1 MARRLAPLGREKTN
15 GRTRT
20 IVDLPPVMA
29 SILCESGP
37 EMAAPDLILHGGT
50 VVTLDRASRVAEA
63 IAMHG
68 GRIAAVGPS
77 QVLLRDASPDTRRI
91 DLRGR
96 AALPGF
102 FDAHPHADREGLRA
116 RGGVPI
122 ADLGSVAEIVEVVR
136 REAAT
141 TPPGQW
147 IVLMP
152 MGRPPH
158 DYVSRPE
165 QLREGRFPSRQDLD
179 AVAPDHPVYIRAVWG
194 WWSRRPF
201 PSVASSRALALA
213 GVTRRTEAPPGVEIL
228 KNARGEPTGV
238 FLERNYVPVL
248 EYTLFRGLP
257 RFTHADRVESVRL
270 GGRIYTS
277 LGTTAAFE
285 GHGLTPALIRA
296 YREVRER
303 GELGLRMHTPLSVPS
318 GVFDDRRLVD
328 LFYHYAAVAGGGGSG
343 DDVFRVEGINLGG
356 SADATVERIL
366 AADYPYEQWAGHFY
380 QAMAWERFVR
390 LGTEAARLGL
400 RISCLVSRD
409 LEYALSGYEAI
420 DREVS
425 IRDRR
430 WVLVHVNQATDDQ
443 LRRMRALGVVATAT
457 PGFLSMASD
466 RYGLDRLGDDGVPLR
481 RLLDAGVPVALGTDG
496 VPPSMVW
503 TAWQALARW
512 DEDSHTPVGESG
524 LTREEALR
532 MAVQTGH
539 LLTWSEDRAGSLEP
553 GKVADVVVL
562 GEDPLTCSLE
572 RLRDLT
578 VEMTILGGEIVHSG

>member
-1 MARRLAPLGREKTN
+1 MT
-15 GRTRT
+15 
-20 IVDLPPVMA
+20 
-29 SILCESGP
+29 
-37 EMAAPDLILHGGT
+37 APDLILYGGA
-50 VVTLDRASRVAEA
+50 VVTLDRGSRVAEA
-63 IAMHG
+63 IAVRG
-68 GRIAAVGPS
+68 GRIAAVGPGPA
-77 QVLLRDASPDTRRI
+77 LLRDAGPDTRRI
-91 DLRGR
+91 DLCGR
-96 AALPGF
+96 AVLPGF

-122 ADLGSVAEIVEVVR
+122 AGLGSVAEIVDVVR
-136 REAAT
+136 RAAAT
-141 TPPGQW
+141 TAPGEW

-152 MGRPPH
+152 MGQPPH

-165 QLREGRFPSRQDLD
+165 QLREGRFPTRQDLD
-179 AVAPDHPVYIRAVWG
+179 AAAPDHPVYVRAVWG

-201 PSVASSRALALA
+201 PSAANSRALALA
-213 GVTRRTEAPPGVEIL
+213 GVTRDTPPPHNVEIV
-228 KNARGEPTGV
+228 KDARGEPTGV
-238 FLERNYVPVL
+238 FLERNYVPLL

-270 GGRIYTS
+270 GARTYAS
-277 LGTTAAFE
+277 LGTTTAFE
-285 GHGLTPALIRA
+285 GHGLTPALLRA

-303 GELGLRMHTPLSVPS
+303 GELSLRMYAPLSVPS
-318 GVFDDRRLVD
+318 GAFDDRRLVD
-328 LFYHYAAVAGGGGSG
+328 LFYHYAAVAGGRGSG

-356 SADATVERIL
+356 SADPVVERVL
-366 AADYPYEQWAGHFY
+366 AAEYPYEQWAGHFY
-380 QAMAWERFVR
+380 QAMAWERFVG

-420 DREVS
+420 DREVP

-443 LRRMRALGVVATAT
+443 LRRMKALGVVATAT

-466 RYGLDRLGDDGVPLR
+466 RYGLDRLGADGVPLR

-512 DEDSHTPVGESG
+512 DEDSHAPVGESG

-532 MAVQTGH
+532 LAVQTGH

-553 GKVADVVVL
+553 GKVADFVVL
-562 GEDPLTCSLE
+562 GEDPLTCSE
-572 RLRDLT
+572 DRLRDLP
-578 VEMTILGGEIVHSG
+578 VEMTIVGGEIVHP